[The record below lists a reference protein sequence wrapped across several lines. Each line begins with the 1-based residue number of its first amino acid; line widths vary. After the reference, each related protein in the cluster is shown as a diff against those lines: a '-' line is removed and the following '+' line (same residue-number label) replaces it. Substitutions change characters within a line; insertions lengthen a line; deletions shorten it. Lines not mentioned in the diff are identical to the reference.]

1 MQCCSRVQGLVVC
14 SEREKDTV
22 MVMRRVV
29 TSYFSIVRNTMKDL
43 VPKVIMR
50 FVVNH
55 TVETIHGHLIS
66 KILRHALRLDLLGT
80 LHPGLQGLGST
91 EPHKYQC
98 WHPGPECLKTV
109 CNCHSSGSQN
119 ARQLTLHLRC
129 LPVQHYPHLGSVL
142 FW

>member
-1 MQCCSRVQGLVVC
+1 MCNWSLVRGLFVC

-66 KILRHALRLDLLGT
+66 KILRHAPSWICLAHATLAFRQTRRQELLS
-80 LHPGLQGLGST
+80 L
-91 EPHKYQC
+91 C
-98 WHPGPECLKTV
+98 WEPGP
-109 CNCHSSGSQN
+109 
-119 ARQLTLHLRC
+119 
-129 LPVQHYPHLGSVL
+129 VL
-142 FW
+142 